1 MNIEDSLKETQTECV
16 AQFGLTT
23 KFVIEGTDEL
33 GFITGGSAN
42 VDVTVSYLDQT
53 L

>member
-23 KFVIEGTDEL
+23 KFVIEKPL
-33 GFITGGSAN
+33 I
-42 VDVTVSYLDQT
+42 
-53 L
+53 